1 MGRGRSIFLAAV
13 YFTDLSMRAKFQ
25 GRSSKASYLP
35 QGSRMKMPSEKHA
48 SGAIFGHVYM
58 DELARYFR
66 PALNVRY
73 YHISTTIV
81 PSFVCIADTVAKLR
95 ARQLWRNRRIK
106 PSGKH
111 ASGAKLGHMYLDG

>member
-1 MGRGRSIFLAAV
+1 
-13 YFTDLSMRAKFQ
+13 
-25 GRSSKASYLP
+25 
-35 QGSRMKMPSEKHA
+35 MPSVKYA